1 MLKEFRLQT
10 EKTVNALNVEEEK
23 LNSELNEVKDQIKRY
38 KERGAQLKRKVQLH
52 DSIPKDDQDLLLE
65 ALSLRVTDVYRTIV
79 DTQFNTLDTL
89 EKMTSIERRMF
100 RLFDQLDK
108 IPEEVL
114 AEMRKKH
121 YIEMM
126 MRLHAEEFRLK
137 LEKLKEREEKL
148 NASQFLRERQ
158 TITDYQNDNS
168 LIPSCNERTSTD
180 IFPLDGEHIEAA
192 LAVRDHRRHQTPL
205 HQNRQKI
212 CFIARLLF
220 RECF

>member
-1 MLKEFRLQT
+1 MKEN
-10 EKTVNALNVEEEK
+10 KTVNALNVEEEK

-65 ALSLRVTDVYRTIV
+65 ALGLRVTDVYRTIV

-126 MRLHAEEFRLK
+126 MRLRAEEFRLK
-137 LEKLKEREEKL
+137 LEKLKEREEKCMQRSTA
-148 NASQFLRERQ
+148 NNKPVKSVKSSCSDHAS
-158 TITDYQNDNS
+158 
-168 LIPSCNERTSTD
+168 
-180 IFPLDGEHIEAA
+180 A
-192 LAVRDHRRHQTPL
+192 
-205 HQNRQKI
+205 
-212 CFIARLLF
+212 
-220 RECF
+220 